1 MRRRQFVHGL
11 AGLTACTV
19 AAPALALGK
28 RMRIAVIGGG
38 IVGASIAMHLAE
50 GGASVTQFEKTAPA
64 AGATRNSF
72 AWLNAFVADRH
83 YQALRLASIAAYQRL
98 DVPLGLRITWGGYLN
113 WARDAAE
120 AVTVGANAAQMAG
133 TPFPTRN
140 LSAAEFAALNP
151 RIEPGAI
158 AAAIFSGL
166 DGHIDPV
173 HATQR
178 FLEHGRR
185 QAARLVF
192 PAEVLGLRIENG
204 RVRGVQTSAG
214 DFPVDRVV
222 VAAGVDTPALLA
234 MAGFNL
240 QLRHAPGFLAH
251 SAPLPMQT
259 RSICD
264 APGGV
269 SFKQMA
275 DGSLVGTDS
284 PDPPDLPVHAQVRQH
299 AVDFPDAAI
308 RDMHGHRALGKIT
321 AFLPGARDAKLD
333 HVTLGFRP
341 MPMDGFPIV
350 GRVPGAT
357 DLYVVVTHSGVTLA
371 PILGQHVRSELLHE
385 REVAELAPYRPERF
399 AAAAVRSAGLG
410 SRARRW
416 G

>member
-11 AGLTACTV
+11 AGLAACTLT
-19 AAPALALGK
+19 APALAKGK
-28 RMRIAVIGGG
+28 PMRIAVIGGG

-50 GGASVTQFEKTAPA
+50 GGAAVVQFEKLAPA

-83 YQALRLASIAAYQRL
+83 YQALRLASVAGYRRL
-98 DVPLGLRITWGGYLN
+98 DEQLGLRITWGGYLN

-120 AVTVGANAAQMAG
+120 SATVSANAAQMAG
-133 TPFPTRN
+133 TPFPTRS
-140 LSAAEFAALNP
+140 LSAAEFTALDP
-151 RIEPGAI
+151 HIEPGAI
-158 AAAIFSGL
+158 AAAIYSGL

-178 FLEHGRR
+178 FLEHGHRHG
-185 QAARLVF
+185 ARLVC
-192 PAEVLGLRIENG
+192 PAAVVGFRMQKG
-204 RVRGVQTSAG
+204 RVRSVQTSAG
-214 DFPVDRVV
+214 DVPVDRVV
-222 VAAGVDTPALLA
+222 VAAGVDTPSLLA
-234 MAGFNL
+234 MAGFTL

-259 RSICD
+259 RSVCD

-284 PDPPDLPVHAQVRQH
+284 PDPPDIPVHAQIRQST
-299 AVDFPDAAI
+299 VDFPDDAI
-308 RDMHGHRALGKIT
+308 RAMHGNRALGKIT
-321 AFLPGARDAKLD
+321 AFLPGAHAATLD

-341 MPMDGFPIV
+341 MPMDGFPVV
-350 GRVPGAT
+350 GRVPGAP

-371 PILGQHVRSELLHE
+371 PILGQHVRTELLHE
-385 REVAELAPYRPERF
+385 REVTSLAPYRPKRF
-399 AAAAVRSAGLG
+399 SAAAG
-410 SRARRW
+410 
-416 G
+416 

>member
-11 AGLTACTV
+11 AGLAACTLTS
-19 AAPALALGK
+19 PALPRGK
-28 RMRIAVIGGG
+28 PMRVAVIGSG

-50 GGASVTQFEKTAPA
+50 GGAAVVQFEKTAPA

-72 AWLNAFVADRH
+72 AWLNAFVEDRH
-83 YQALRLASIAAYQRL
+83 YQALRLASIAAYRRL
-98 DVPLGLRITWGGYLN
+98 DAPLGLRITWGGYLN

-120 AVTVGANAAQMAG
+120 GAIVSANAAQMAG
-133 TPFPTRN
+133 TPFPTRS
-140 LSAAEFAALNP
+140 LSTAEFAVLNP
-151 RIEPGAI
+151 HIEPGTI
-158 AAAIFSGL
+158 VAAIYSGL

-178 FLEHGRR
+178 FLEQGRR
-185 QAARLVF
+185 HGASMVC
-192 PAEVLGLRIENG
+192 PAEVLGLRMQDG
-204 RVRGVQTSAG
+204 RVRAVQTSTGAV
-214 DFPVDRVV
+214 PVDRVV

-234 MAGFNL
+234 MAGFTL

-251 SAPLPMQT
+251 SAPLPIQI

-269 SFKQMA
+269 SFKQMT

-284 PDPPDLPVHAQVRQH
+284 PDPPDLPVHAQIRQQ

-308 RDMHGHRALGKIT
+308 RAMHGNRALGKIT
-321 AFLPGARDAKLD
+321 AFLPDARAATLD

-341 MPMDGFPIV
+341 MPKDGFPVV
-350 GRVPGAT
+350 GRVPGAP

-371 PILGQHVRSELLHE
+371 PILGQHVRTELLHE
-385 REVAELAPYRPERF
+385 REVTELAPYRPARF
-399 AAAAVRSAGLG
+399 TAAAGRSTELG
-410 SRARRW
+410 APA
-416 G
+416 